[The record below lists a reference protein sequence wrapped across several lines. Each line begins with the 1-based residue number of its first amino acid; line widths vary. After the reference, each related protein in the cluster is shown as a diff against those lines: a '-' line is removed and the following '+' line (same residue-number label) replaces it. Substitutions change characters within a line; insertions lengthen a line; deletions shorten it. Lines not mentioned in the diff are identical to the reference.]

1 MTSATSEKTLDRS
14 FPGESPVL
22 VREAVQVFLLAILLI
37 APMLEDAVPLCSYI
51 DELAAIALVAW
62 GLLKKDK
69 MRFSGIELFGIF
81 AIVALLVIGFISN
94 FAYGYQSN
102 VFAIFVDAFTCFK
115 LFAAYFGALQVVHGE
130 ARVLSIAAALSKL
143 FILIASVF
151 YLFHLSG
158 IIPMGSDRHIMGIA
172 CYQFTFGYPTELAAY
187 CVGVSA
193 LLMIDSRKNKIWI
206 ILDFLLMISTMR
218 AKAVGVAFVVAFFL
232 LRSLFTK
239 GDKGPSALLYLL
251 LVVGV
256 LCLGADQMQF
266 YFGDT
271 ASARYL
277 LYSTSFQI
285 ALSTFPF
292 GAGFATFASNMS
304 GVFYSPLYYQYGL
317 STVWGLSP
325 SYYAF
330 TSDAFWPAL
339 FGQFGF
345 IGFLLFVGLICSFLY
360 SFVSRSKKRGVPVG
374 AYAVIPIYYLIL
386 STSDAAF
393 FNFYGPFYA
402 LVMAIV
408 ASASCTKLKPESR
421 DCTIER

>member
-1 MTSATSEKTLDRS
+1 MFSSVSVKAINRGHS
-14 FPGESPVL
+14 GESPVL
-22 VREAVQVFLLAILLI
+22 VREAVQVFLLAILLT
-37 APMLEDAVPLCSYI
+37 APMLEDVIPLFSYI
-51 DELAAIALVAW
+51 DELAAIVLVAW
-62 GLLKKDK
+62 GILKKDK
-69 MRFSGIELFGIF
+69 IRFNRVELFGVF
-81 AIVALLVIGFISN
+81 AIVALFAIGLISN
-94 FAYGYQSN
+94 LANGYQSN
-102 VFAIFVDAFTCFK
+102 FFAIVVDAFTCFK
-115 LFAAYFGALQVVHGE
+115 LFAAYYGALQVVYGE
-130 ARVLSIAAALSKL
+130 ARILSIATTLSKF
-143 FILIASVF
+143 FILIASVS
-151 YLFHLSG
+151 YPLHLSG

-206 ILDFLLMISTMR
+206 ILDILLMISTMR

-232 LRSLFTK
+232 ARSLFAK
-239 GDKGPSALLYLL
+239 CDKDPSALLYLL
-251 LVVGV
+251 LGVGV
-256 LCLGADQMQF
+256 LCLGADQIQF

-271 ASARYL
+271 TSARYL

-285 ALSTFPF
+285 ALSTFPL

-330 TSDAFWPAL
+330 TGDAFWPAL
-339 FGQFGF
+339 FAQFGF
-345 IGFLLFVGLICSFLY
+345 IGFALFVGLICSFLY
-360 SFVSRSKKRGVPVG
+360 SFISRSKKRGASVG

-408 ASASCTKLKPESR
+408 ASASTTKLKDE
-421 DCTIER
+421 

>member
-1 MTSATSEKTLDRS
+1 MFSSVSVKTSDRS
-14 FPGESPVL
+14 RPGKSPVL
-22 VREAVQVFLLAILLI
+22 VREAIQVFLLAILLV
-37 APMLEDAVPLCSYI
+37 APMLEDAVPFFSYI
-51 DELAAIALVAW
+51 DELAAIVLVTW
-62 GLLKKDK
+62 GILKKEK
-69 MRFSGIELFGIF
+69 IQFSRIELFGVF
-81 AIVALLVIGFISN
+81 AIVALLAIGLISN
-94 FAYGYQSN
+94 FANGYQPN
-102 VFAIFVDAFTCFK
+102 GFAIVVDAFTCFK
-115 LFAAYFGALQVVHGE
+115 LFAAYYGALQVVHGE
-130 ARVLSIAAALSKL
+130 LRVLSIATALSKL
-143 FILIASVF
+143 FILIASVS

-158 IIPMGSDRHIMGIA
+158 IFPMGSDRHIMGIA

-193 LLMIDSRKNKIWI
+193 LLMIDSRKNRTWI
-206 ILDFLLMISTMR
+206 ILDILLMISTMR
-218 AKAVGVAFVVAFFL
+218 AKAVGIAFVVAFFL

-239 GDKGPSALLYLL
+239 CDEGPSALLYLL
-251 LVVGV
+251 LGVGV
-256 LCLGADQMQF
+256 LCLGADQIQF

-271 ASARYL
+271 TSARYL

-285 ALSTFPF
+285 ALSTFPL

-330 TSDAFWPAL
+330 TGDAFWPAL

-345 IGFLLFVGLICSFLY
+345 IGFALFVGLICSFLY
-360 SFVSRSKKRGVPVG
+360 SFVSRSKKRGVSVG

-402 LVMAIV
+402 LAMAIV
-408 ASASCTKLKPESR
+408 ASASSAKLKHESR
-421 DCTIER
+421 DCIIER